1 MNCECSHKYIKMFIL
16 MFFIMYILFS
26 IGSANFIPF
35 EWSGEARYWFGFFCT
50 TPALFLFILNYLNS
64 GEQK

>member
-1 MNCECSHKYIKMFIL
+1 

-50 TPALFLFILNYLNS
+50 TPVLFLFILNYLNS